1 VKVAN
6 YTQEHGSI
14 ESLRDTRE
22 ACRHPGCHFPPLE
35 REELTQNSMDSNSVS
50 VSKISWRDICPALIL
65 FRALPVALTLTSL
78 LLALMGAVLAAV
90 GWLLMQGIFIS
101 DEMSQSD
108 SSLMYIAGI
117 NRTPHLSWMPD
128 SAEAGI
134 NSFPFRGVELV
145 YTAIVQPVREIF
157 GLAPGLRRFLYF
169 FGGTVWTLAVW
180 SFFGCAI
187 SRVAMMRL
195 TRDEPIGLGTALR
208 FAVEK
213 SLSCMAGIALPLAAV
228 FGLALPLALT
238 GLVMSFGPGAFLA
251 GLFWVLVLCVSFV
264 MAVILLGLT
273 FAWPLVVGAIA
284 CEGQDSFDAMS
295 RAFAYVF
302 QRPIHYFAYALIGIL
317 FSGFCWL
324 IAFNVAQGTI
334 HLAWWATSWGAT
346 STSKQTGLHSA
357 GPVSQATSPSVLRL
371 EDVRPATGLP
381 GNGESGDTAPADR
394 VAMKLIRFWE
404 NAARTLAAAFLY
416 GLFWSI
422 ASAAYLLLRKDLD
435 NTEMDEIWLVDQRRT
450 YELPP
455 LKPGD
460 SGIPAV
466 DSPDSGP

>member
-1 VKVAN
+1 
-6 YTQEHGSI
+6 
-14 ESLRDTRE
+14 
-22 ACRHPGCHFPPLE
+22 
-35 REELTQNSMDSNSVS
+35 MDSNPAT

-65 FRALPVALTLTSL
+65 FRALPVSLTLTVL
-78 LLALMGAVLAAV
+78 LLASMGAVLAAV
-90 GWLLMQGIFIS
+90 GWLLVQGIFIS
-101 DEMSQSD
+101 DEMSKSD
-108 SSLMYIAGI
+108 GALMYIAKI
-117 NRTPHLSWMPD
+117 NRTPHLALMPE
-128 SAEAGI
+128 STAPGI
-134 NSFPFRGVELV
+134 GFFPFRGVDLV
-145 YTAIVQPVREIF
+145 YTSIAQPVMEIF
-157 GLAPGLRRFLYF
+157 GLTAGLRRFLYF
-169 FGGTVWTLAVW
+169 AGGTVWTLAVW

-195 TRDEPIGLGTALR
+195 TRDEPIGISTALR
-208 FAVEK
+208 FAFNK
-213 SLSCMAGIALPLAAV
+213 SLSCMAGIALPFAAV

-238 GLVMSFGPGAFLA
+238 GLVMSFAPGAFVA
-251 GLFWVLVLCVSFV
+251 GLLWFVVLGISFV

-302 QRPIHYFAYALIGIL
+302 QRPIHYFAYAVIGIL

-346 STSKQTGLHSA
+346 ASSKESGLHSA
-357 GPVSQATSPSVLRL
+357 GPWSGLDDLTGFRPDDLRL
-371 EDVRPATGLP
+371 AATGG
-381 GNGESGDTAPADR
+381 GNSANADSSATAPADR
-394 VAMKLIRFWE
+394 VSMKLIRFWE
-404 NAARTLAAAFLY
+404 NAVRTLAAAFLY

-460 SGIPAV
+460 SGVPAV
-466 DSPDSGP
+466 DSADSTL